1 MRPSPS
7 LSPFGSTCAFAKPIR
22 YDDDEGMM
30 MADANIKKV
39 TSIAVITN
47 LADLISFD
55 PLANINTQ

>member
-7 LSPFGSTCAFAKPIR
+7 LSPFGSTCAFAEPIR
-22 YDDDEGMM
+22 YDDEGVM

-47 LADLISFD
+47 LADLISFGS
-55 PLANINTQ
+55 LANINTQ